1 MSDLVSKYQILTVN
15 ELKLIKDQLVA
26 HNIPLFRLDKENK
39 IISFPTEQLSLI
51 IDNDK
56 YSNLKIYI
64 PKNFSMFIDEF
75 KSINQTNN
83 YNNNNYNNNAKDK
96 KNSTYVFK
104 TPKELEKE
112 MAKRIS
118 EISKMTYKEKVN
130 AIKSYNKELKKIHID
145 KDTGINKEAAQQIVD
160 AANDVGLIAKVT
172 MFKSIQKIKEEEI
185 TQEQSKIENQEMTET
200 TTNLVT
206 TIVEMV
212 SANTETQKVFDE
224 LRNYSDGGVMSHS
237 NRVFISY
244 ANFIVFYNN
253 LINRRNLVH
262 KIRAS
267 YKNKYKK
274 FYEQVETVFNKENVH
289 NRLDVVEDCIDK
301 GIRIIEEREMNL
313 YSVGA
318 LLHDIGKVKDL
329 DYFEGEGGRDYKRI
343 KKHLFNSYTLVSQTS
358 EYPLEV
364 ILTVA
369 LHHEYYGFGYGP
381 YDHLY
386 KLKLEKHPNFQIQ
399 RIMTYDAKA
408 VDECDAFA
416 YFPAK
421 MLEIIDVYDALIDP
435 ARKYR
440 GGKTFTPEEAL
451 NIMREDFIEKH
462 VKLDPILYDV
472 FVEFLSNSIEQDLM
486 SCKLI

>member
-1 MSDLVSKYQILTVN
+1 MSNDLISKYDILTVKD
-15 ELKLIKDQLVA
+15 LKSIKDQLIS
-26 HNIPLFRLDKENK
+26 HNIPLFRVDKEKNL
-39 IISFPTEQLSLI
+39 IAFPTEQLSLI
-51 IDNDK
+51 IDNEK
-56 YSNLKIYI
+56 YNNLKLYI
-64 PKNFSMFIDEF
+64 PKNFAVFIDEF
-75 KSINQTNN
+75 KSITQT
-83 YNNNNYNNNAKDK
+83 DS
-96 KNSTYVFK
+96 STSSTQAAAPYVFR
-104 TPKELEKE
+104 TPKESEKE
-112 MAKRIS
+112 MGKRIS
-118 EISKMTYKEKVN
+118 EISKMTYREKVST
-130 AIKSYNKELKKIHID
+130 IETYNKELKQIVVD
-145 KDTGINKEAAQQIVD
+145 EEQGINKNTAQQIVNVG
-160 AANDVGLIAKVT
+160 NDVGLIAKVT
-172 MFKSIQKIKEEEI
+172 MFESIQKIKGEEI
-185 TQEQSKIENQEMTET
+185 TQEQAKIENQEITET

-206 TIVEMV
+206 TIVDML
-212 SANTETQKVFDE
+212 SKNTETQKVFDE

-244 ANFIVFYNN
+244 VNFMAFYNN
-253 LINRRNLVH
+253 LINRRHLVH
-262 KIRAS
+262 KIRTS
-267 YKNKYKK
+267 YTNKYKK
-274 FYEQVETVFNKENVH
+274 FYEQVETMFSKDTIRKN
-289 NRLDVVEDCIDK
+289 LATVEDCIDK
-301 GIRIIEEREMNL
+301 GIKIIEEREMNL

-329 DYFEGEGGRDYKRI
+329 DYFEGANGRDYERI
-343 KKHLFNSYTLVSQTS
+343 KKHLFNSYALVSQTS

-369 LHHEYYGFGYGP
+369 LHHEYYGLGYGP

-386 KLKLEKHPNFQIQ
+386 KLKLAKHPSFQIQ
-399 RIMTYDAKA
+399 RIMTYDAKTI
-408 VDECDAFA
+408 DECEAFA

-486 SCKLI
+486 ACKLI

>member
-1 MSDLVSKYQILTVN
+1 MSNDLISKYDILTVKD
-15 ELKLIKDQLVA
+15 LKSIKDQLIS
-26 HNIPLFRLDKENK
+26 HNIPLFRVDKEKNL
-39 IISFPTEQLSLI
+39 IAFPTEQLSLI
-51 IDNDK
+51 IDNEK
-56 YSNLKIYI
+56 YNNLKLYI
-64 PKNFSMFIDEF
+64 PKNFAVFIDEF
-75 KSINQTNN
+75 KSITQT
-83 YNNNNYNNNAKDK
+83 DS
-96 KNSTYVFK
+96 STSSTQAAAPYVFR
-104 TPKELEKE
+104 TPKESEKE
-112 MAKRIS
+112 MGKRIS
-118 EISKMTYKEKVN
+118 EISKMTYREKVST
-130 AIKSYNKELKKIHID
+130 IETYNKELKQIVVD
-145 KDTGINKEAAQQIVD
+145 EEQGINKNTAQQIVNVG
-160 AANDVGLIAKVT
+160 NDVGLIAKVT
-172 MFKSIQKIKEEEI
+172 MFESIQKIKGEEI
-185 TQEQSKIENQEMTET
+185 TQEQAKIENQEITET

-206 TIVEMV
+206 TIVDML
-212 SANTETQKVFDE
+212 SKNTETQKVFDE

-244 ANFIVFYNN
+244 VNFMAFYNN
-253 LINRRNLVH
+253 LINRRHLVH
-262 KIRAS
+262 KIRTS
-267 YKNKYKK
+267 YTNKYKK
-274 FYEQVETVFNKENVH
+274 FYEQVEAVFSKDNICKN
-289 NRLDVVEDCIDK
+289 LATVEDCIDK
-301 GIRIIEEREMNL
+301 GIKIIEDREMNL

-329 DYFEGEGGRDYKRI
+329 DYFEGANGRDYERI
-343 KKHLFNSYTLVSQTS
+343 KKHLFNSYALVSQTS

-369 LHHEYYGFGYGP
+369 LHHEYYGLGYGP

-386 KLKLEKHPNFQIQ
+386 KLKLAKHPSFQIK
-399 RIMTYDAKA
+399 RIMTYDAKTI
-408 VDECDAFA
+408 DECEAFA

-486 SCKLI
+486 ACKLI

>member
-1 MSDLVSKYQILTVN
+1 MSNDLISKYDILTVKD
-15 ELKLIKDQLVA
+15 LKSIKDQLIS
-26 HNIPLFRLDKENK
+26 HNIPLFRVDKEKNL
-39 IISFPTEQLSLI
+39 IAFPTEQLSLI
-51 IDNDK
+51 IDNEK
-56 YSNLKIYI
+56 YNNLKLYI
-64 PKNFSMFIDEF
+64 PKNFAVFIDEF
-75 KSINQTNN
+75 KSITQTDSSTSSNQ
-83 YNNNNYNNNAKDK
+83 AAAP
-96 KNSTYVFK
+96 YVFR
-104 TPKELEKE
+104 TPKESEKE
-112 MAKRIS
+112 MGKRIS
-118 EISKMTYKEKVN
+118 EISKMTYREKVST
-130 AIKSYNKELKKIHID
+130 IETYNKELKQIVVD
-145 KDTGINKEAAQQIVD
+145 EEQGINKNTAQQIVNVG
-160 AANDVGLIAKVT
+160 NDVGLIAKVT
-172 MFKSIQKIKEEEI
+172 MFESIQKIKGEEI
-185 TQEQSKIENQEMTET
+185 TQEQAKIENQEITET

-206 TIVEMV
+206 TIVDML
-212 SANTETQKVFDE
+212 SKNTETQKVFDE
-224 LRNYSDGGVMSHS
+224 LRNYSDGGIMSHS

-244 ANFIVFYNN
+244 VNFMAFYNN
-253 LINRRNLVH
+253 LINRRHLVH
-262 KIRAS
+262 KIRTS
-267 YKNKYKK
+267 YTNKYKK
-274 FYEQVETVFNKENVH
+274 FYEQVEAVFSKDNICKN
-289 NRLDVVEDCIDK
+289 LATVEDCIDK
-301 GIRIIEEREMNL
+301 GIKIIEDREMNL

-329 DYFEGEGGRDYKRI
+329 DYFEGANGRDYERI
-343 KKHLFNSYTLVSQTS
+343 KKHLFNSYALVSQTS

-369 LHHEYYGFGYGP
+369 LHHEYYGLGYGP

-386 KLKLEKHPNFQIQ
+386 KLKLAKHPSFQIK
-399 RIMTYDAKA
+399 RIMTYDAKTI
-408 VDECDAFA
+408 DECEAFA

>member
-1 MSDLVSKYQILTVN
+1 MSNDLISKYDILTVKD
-15 ELKLIKDQLVA
+15 LKNIKDQLIS
-26 HNIPLFRLDKENK
+26 HNIPLFRVDKEKNL
-39 IISFPTEQLSLI
+39 IAFPTEQLSLI
-51 IDNDK
+51 IDNEK
-56 YSNLKIYI
+56 YNNLKLYI
-64 PKNFSMFIDEF
+64 PKNFAVFIDEF
-75 KSINQTNN
+75 KSITQTDSSTSSNQ
-83 YNNNNYNNNAKDK
+83 AAAP
-96 KNSTYVFK
+96 YVFR
-104 TPKELEKE
+104 TPKESEKE
-112 MAKRIS
+112 MGKRIS
-118 EISKMTYKEKVN
+118 EISKMTYREKVST
-130 AIKSYNKELKKIHID
+130 IETYNKELKQIVVD
-145 KDTGINKEAAQQIVD
+145 EEQGINKNTAQQIVNVG
-160 AANDVGLIAKVT
+160 NDVGLIAKVT
-172 MFKSIQKIKEEEI
+172 MFESIQKIKGEEI
-185 TQEQSKIENQEMTET
+185 TQEQAKIENQEITET

-206 TIVEMV
+206 TIVDML
-212 SANTETQKVFDE
+212 SKNTETQKVFDE

-244 ANFIVFYNN
+244 VNFMAFYNN
-253 LINRRNLVH
+253 LINRRHLVH
-262 KIRAS
+262 KIRTS
-267 YKNKYKK
+267 YTNKYKK
-274 FYEQVETVFNKENVH
+274 FYEQVEAVFSKDNICKN
-289 NRLDVVEDCIDK
+289 LATVEDCIDK
-301 GIRIIEEREMNL
+301 GIKIIEDREMNL

-329 DYFEGEGGRDYKRI
+329 DYFEGANGRDYERI
-343 KKHLFNSYTLVSQTS
+343 KKHLFNSYALVSQTS

-369 LHHEYYGFGYGP
+369 LHHEYYGLGYGP

-386 KLKLEKHPNFQIQ
+386 KLKLAKHPSFQIK
-399 RIMTYDAKA
+399 RIMTYDAKTI
-408 VDECDAFA
+408 DECEAFA

-486 SCKLI
+486 ACKLI

>member
-1 MSDLVSKYQILTVN
+1 MSNDLISKYDILTVKD
-15 ELKLIKDQLVA
+15 LKNIKDQLIS
-26 HNIPLFRLDKENK
+26 HNIALFRVDKEK
-39 IISFPTEQLSLI
+39 ILIAFPTEQLSLI
-51 IDNDK
+51 IDNEK
-56 YSNLKIYI
+56 YNNLKLYI
-64 PKNFSMFIDEF
+64 PKNFAVFIDEF
-75 KSINQTNN
+75 KSITQTDSSTSSNQ
-83 YNNNNYNNNAKDK
+83 AAAP
-96 KNSTYVFK
+96 YVFR
-104 TPKELEKE
+104 TPKESEKE
-112 MAKRIS
+112 MGKRIS
-118 EISKMTYKEKVN
+118 EISKMTYREKVST
-130 AIKSYNKELKKIHID
+130 IETYNKELKQIVVD
-145 KDTGINKEAAQQIVD
+145 EEQGINKNTAQQIVNVG
-160 AANDVGLIAKVT
+160 NDVGLIAKVT
-172 MFKSIQKIKEEEI
+172 MFESIQKIKGEEI
-185 TQEQSKIENQEMTET
+185 TQEQAKIENQEITET

-206 TIVEMV
+206 TIVDML
-212 SANTETQKVFDE
+212 SKNTETQKVFDE

-244 ANFIVFYNN
+244 VNFMAFYNN
-253 LINRRNLVH
+253 LINRRHLVH
-262 KIRAS
+262 KIRTS
-267 YKNKYKK
+267 YTNKYKK
-274 FYEQVETVFNKENVH
+274 FYEQVEAVFSKDNICKN
-289 NRLDVVEDCIDK
+289 LATVEDCIDK
-301 GIRIIEEREMNL
+301 GIKIIEDREMNL

-329 DYFEGEGGRDYKRI
+329 DYFEGANGRDYERI
-343 KKHLFNSYTLVSQTS
+343 KKHLFNSYALVSQTS

-369 LHHEYYGFGYGP
+369 LHHEYYGLGYGP

-386 KLKLEKHPNFQIQ
+386 KLKLAKHPSFQIK
-399 RIMTYDAKA
+399 RIMTYDAKTI
-408 VDECDAFA
+408 DECEAFA

-486 SCKLI
+486 ACKLI

>member
-1 MSDLVSKYQILTVN
+1 MSNDLISKYDILTVKD
-15 ELKLIKDQLVA
+15 LKNIKDQLIS
-26 HNIPLFRLDKENK
+26 HNIPLFRVDKEKNL
-39 IISFPTEQLSLI
+39 IAFPTEQLSLI
-51 IDNDK
+51 IDNEK
-56 YSNLKIYI
+56 YNNLKLYI
-64 PKNFSMFIDEF
+64 PKNFAVFIDEF
-75 KSINQTNN
+75 KSITQTDSSTSSNQ
-83 YNNNNYNNNAKDK
+83 AAAP
-96 KNSTYVFK
+96 YVFR
-104 TPKELEKE
+104 TPKESEKE
-112 MAKRIS
+112 MGKRIS
-118 EISKMTYKEKVN
+118 EISKMTYREKVST
-130 AIKSYNKELKKIHID
+130 IETYNKELKQIVVNEEQ
-145 KDTGINKEAAQQIVD
+145 GINKNTAQQIVNVG
-160 AANDVGLIAKVT
+160 NDVGLIAKVT
-172 MFKSIQKIKEEEI
+172 MFESIQKIKGEEI
-185 TQEQSKIENQEMTET
+185 TQEQAKIENQEITET

-206 TIVEMV
+206 TIVDML
-212 SANTETQKVFDE
+212 SKNTETQKVFDE

-244 ANFIVFYNN
+244 VNFMAFYNN
-253 LINRRNLVH
+253 LINRRHLVH
-262 KIRAS
+262 KIRTS
-267 YKNKYKK
+267 YTNKYKK
-274 FYEQVETVFNKENVH
+274 FYEQVEAVFSKDNICKN
-289 NRLDVVEDCIDK
+289 LATVEDCIDK
-301 GIRIIEEREMNL
+301 GIKIIEDREMNL

-329 DYFEGEGGRDYKRI
+329 DYFEGANGRDYERI
-343 KKHLFNSYTLVSQTS
+343 KKHLFNSYALVSQTS

-369 LHHEYYGFGYGP
+369 LHHEYYGLGYGP

-386 KLKLEKHPNFQIQ
+386 KLKLAKHPSFQIK
-399 RIMTYDAKA
+399 RIMTYDAKTI
-408 VDECDAFA
+408 DECEAFA

-486 SCKLI
+486 ACKLI

>member
-1 MSDLVSKYQILTVN
+1 MSNDLTTKYDILTVK
-15 ELKLIKDQLVA
+15 ELKTIKDQLVS
-26 HNIPLFRLDKENK
+26 HNIPLFRVDKEKK
-39 IISFPTEQLSLI
+39 IIPFPTEQLSLI
-51 IDNDK
+51 VDNEK
-56 YSNLKIYI
+56 YSNLKLYI
-64 PKNFSMFIDEF
+64 PKNFSVFIEEF
-75 KSINQTNN
+75 KSITQADNSSNDSDTNQP
-83 YNNNNYNNNAKDK
+83 
-96 KNSTYVFK
+96 YVFR
-104 TPKELEKE
+104 TPKESEKE
-112 MAKRIS
+112 MGKRIS
-118 EISKMTYKEKVN
+118 EISKMTYKEKVST
-130 AIKSYNKELKKIHID
+130 IERYNTELKKIVVD
-145 KDTGINKEAAQQIVD
+145 EEVGINKHTAQQIVNVG
-160 AANDVGLIAKVT
+160 NDVGLIAKVT
-172 MFKSIQKIKEEEI
+172 MFESIQKIKGEEI
-185 TQEQSKIENQEMTET
+185 TQEQAKIENQEITET

-206 TIVEMV
+206 TIVDML
-212 SANTETQKVFDE
+212 SKNTETQKVFDE

-244 ANFIVFYNN
+244 VNFMAFYNN
-253 LINRRNLVH
+253 LINRRHLVH
-262 KIRAS
+262 KIRTS
-267 YKNKYKK
+267 YTNKYKK
-274 FYEQVETVFNKENVH
+274 FYEQVEAMFSKDTIRKN
-289 NRLDVVEDCIDK
+289 LATVEDCIDK
-301 GIRIIEEREMNL
+301 GIKIIEEREMNL

-329 DYFEGEGGRDYKRI
+329 DYFEGANGRDYERI
-343 KKHLFNSYTLVSQTS
+343 KKHLFNSYALVSQTS

-369 LHHEYYGFGYGP
+369 LHHEYYGLGYGP

-386 KLKLEKHPNFQIQ
+386 KLKLAKDPHFQIQ

-408 VDECDAFA
+408 IDECEAFA

-451 NIMREDFIEKH
+451 NIMREDFVEKH

-486 SCKLI
+486 ACKLL

>member
-1 MSDLVSKYQILTVN
+1 MSNDLTNKYDILTVK
-15 ELKLIKDQLVA
+15 ELKTIKDQLIS
-26 HNIPLFRLDKENK
+26 HNIPLFRVDKEKK
-39 IISFPTEQLSLI
+39 IIPFPTEQLSLI
-51 IDNDK
+51 IDNEK
-56 YSNLKIYI
+56 YSNLKLYI
-64 PKNFSMFIDEF
+64 PKNFSVFIEEF
-75 KSINQTNN
+75 KSITQADNSSNDSDTNQP
-83 YNNNNYNNNAKDK
+83 
-96 KNSTYVFK
+96 YVFR
-104 TPKELEKE
+104 TPKESEKE
-112 MAKRIS
+112 MGKRIS
-118 EISKMTYKEKVN
+118 EISKMTYKEKVST
-130 AIKSYNKELKKIHID
+130 IESYNTELKKIVVD
-145 KDTGINKEAAQQIVD
+145 EEVGINKHTAQQIVNVG
-160 AANDVGLIAKVT
+160 NDVGLIAKVT
-172 MFKSIQKIKEEEI
+172 MFESIQKIKGEEI
-185 TQEQSKIENQEMTET
+185 TQEQAKIENQEITET

-206 TIVEMV
+206 TIVDML
-212 SANTETQKVFDE
+212 SKNTETQKVFDE

-244 ANFIVFYNN
+244 VNFMAFYNN
-253 LINRRNLVH
+253 LINRRHLVH
-262 KIRAS
+262 KIRTS
-267 YKNKYKK
+267 YTNKYKK
-274 FYEQVETVFNKENVH
+274 FYEQVEAMFSKDTIRKN
-289 NRLDVVEDCIDK
+289 LATVEDCIDK
-301 GIRIIEEREMNL
+301 GIKIIEEREMNL

-329 DYFEGEGGRDYKRI
+329 DYFEGANGRDYERI
-343 KKHLFNSYTLVSQTS
+343 KKHLFNSYALVSQTS

-369 LHHEYYGFGYGP
+369 LHHEYYGLGYGP

-386 KLKLEKHPNFQIQ
+386 KLKLAKDPHFQIQ

-408 VDECDAFA
+408 IDECEAFA

-451 NIMREDFIEKH
+451 NIMREDFVEKH

-486 SCKLI
+486 ACKLL

>member
-1 MSDLVSKYQILTVN
+1 MSNDLISKYDILTVKD
-15 ELKLIKDQLVA
+15 LKNIKDQLIS
-26 HNIPLFRLDKENK
+26 HNIPLFRVDKEKNL
-39 IISFPTEQLSLI
+39 IAFPTEQLSLI
-51 IDNDK
+51 IDNEK
-56 YSNLKIYI
+56 YNNLKLYI
-64 PKNFSMFIDEF
+64 PKNFAVFIDEF
-75 KSINQTNN
+75 KSITQTDSSTSSNQ
-83 YNNNNYNNNAKDK
+83 AAAP
-96 KNSTYVFK
+96 YVFR
-104 TPKELEKE
+104 TPKESEKE
-112 MAKRIS
+112 MGKRIS
-118 EISKMTYKEKVN
+118 EISKMTYREKV
-130 AIKSYNKELKKIHID
+130 STLDTYNKELKQIVVD
-145 KDTGINKEAAQQIVD
+145 EEQGINKNTAQQIVNVG
-160 AANDVGLIAKVT
+160 NDVGLIAKVT
-172 MFKSIQKIKEEEI
+172 MFESIQKIKGEEI
-185 TQEQSKIENQEMTET
+185 TQEQAKIENQEITET

-206 TIVEMV
+206 TIVDML
-212 SANTETQKVFDE
+212 SKNTETQKVFDE

-244 ANFIVFYNN
+244 VNFMAFYNN
-253 LINRRNLVH
+253 LINRRHLVH
-262 KIRAS
+262 KIRTS
-267 YKNKYKK
+267 YTNKYKK
-274 FYEQVETVFNKENVH
+274 FYEQVEAVFSKDNICKN
-289 NRLDVVEDCIDK
+289 LATVEDCIDK
-301 GIRIIEEREMNL
+301 GIKIIEDREMNL

-329 DYFEGEGGRDYKRI
+329 DYFEGANGRDYERI
-343 KKHLFNSYTLVSQTS
+343 KKHLFNSYALVSQTS

-369 LHHEYYGFGYGP
+369 LHHEYYGLGYGP

-386 KLKLEKHPNFQIQ
+386 KLKLAKHPSFQIK
-399 RIMTYDAKA
+399 RIMTYDAKTI
-408 VDECDAFA
+408 DECEAFA

-486 SCKLI
+486 ACKLI

>member
-1 MSDLVSKYQILTVN
+1 MSNDLISKYDILTVKD
-15 ELKLIKDQLVA
+15 LKNIKDQLIS
-26 HNIPLFRLDKENK
+26 HNIPLFRVDKEKNL
-39 IISFPTEQLSLI
+39 IAFPTEQLSLI
-51 IDNDK
+51 IDNEK
-56 YSNLKIYI
+56 YNNLKLYI
-64 PKNFSMFIDEF
+64 PKNFAVFIDEF
-75 KSINQTNN
+75 KSITQTDSSTSSNQ
-83 YNNNNYNNNAKDK
+83 AAAP
-96 KNSTYVFK
+96 YVFR
-104 TPKELEKE
+104 TPKESEKE
-112 MAKRIS
+112 MGKRIS
-118 EISKMTYKEKVN
+118 EISKMTYREKVST
-130 AIKSYNKELKKIHID
+130 IETYNKELKQIVVD
-145 KDTGINKEAAQQIVD
+145 EEQGINKNTAQQIVNVG
-160 AANDVGLIAKVT
+160 NDVGLIAKVT
-172 MFKSIQKIKEEEI
+172 MFESIQKIKGEEI
-185 TQEQSKIENQEMTET
+185 TQEQAKIENQEITET

-206 TIVEMV
+206 TIVDML
-212 SANTETQKVFDE
+212 SKNTETQKVFDE

-244 ANFIVFYNN
+244 VNFMAFYNN
-253 LINRRNLVH
+253 LINRRHLVH
-262 KIRAS
+262 KIRTS
-267 YKNKYKK
+267 YTNKYKK
-274 FYEQVETVFNKENVH
+274 FYEQVEAVFSKDNICKN
-289 NRLDVVEDCIDK
+289 LATVEDCIDK
-301 GIRIIEEREMNL
+301 GIKIIEDREMNL

-329 DYFEGEGGRDYKRI
+329 DYFEGANGRDYERI
-343 KKHLFNSYTLVSQTS
+343 KKHLFNSYALVSQTS

-369 LHHEYYGFGYGP
+369 LHHEYYGLGYGP

-386 KLKLEKHPNFQIQ
+386 KLKLAKHPSFQIQ
-399 RIMTYDAKA
+399 RIMTYDAKTI
-408 VDECDAFA
+408 DECEAFA

-486 SCKLI
+486 ACKLI

>member
-1 MSDLVSKYQILTVN
+1 MSNDLTTKYDILTIK
-15 ELKLIKDQLVA
+15 ELKTIKDQLVS
-26 HNIPLFRLDKENK
+26 HNIPLFRVDKEKK
-39 IISFPTEQLSLI
+39 IIPFPTEQLSLI
-51 IDNDK
+51 IDNEK
-56 YSNLKIYI
+56 YSNLKLYI
-64 PKNFSMFIDEF
+64 PKNFSVFIEEF
-75 KSINQTNN
+75 KSITQADNSSNDSDTNQP
-83 YNNNNYNNNAKDK
+83 
-96 KNSTYVFK
+96 YVFR
-104 TPKELEKE
+104 TPKESEKE
-112 MAKRIS
+112 MGKRIS
-118 EISKMTYKEKVN
+118 EISKMTYKEKVST
-130 AIKSYNKELKKIHID
+130 IESYNTELKKIVVD
-145 KDTGINKEAAQQIVD
+145 EEVGINKHTAQQIVNVG
-160 AANDVGLIAKVT
+160 NDVGLIAKVT
-172 MFKSIQKIKEEEI
+172 MFESIQKIKGEEI
-185 TQEQSKIENQEMTET
+185 TQEQAKIENQEITET

-206 TIVEMV
+206 TIVDML
-212 SANTETQKVFDE
+212 SKNTETQKVFDE

-244 ANFIVFYNN
+244 VNFMAFYNN
-253 LINRRNLVH
+253 LINRRHLVH
-262 KIRAS
+262 KIRTS
-267 YKNKYKK
+267 YTNKYKK
-274 FYEQVETVFNKENVH
+274 FYEQVEAMFSKDNIRKNLAT
-289 NRLDVVEDCIDK
+289 VEDCIDK
-301 GIRIIEEREMNL
+301 GIKIIEEREMNL

-329 DYFEGEGGRDYKRI
+329 DYFEGANGRDYERI
-343 KKHLFNSYTLVSQTS
+343 KKHLFNSYALVSQTS

-369 LHHEYYGFGYGP
+369 LHHEYYGLGYGP

-386 KLKLEKHPNFQIQ
+386 KLKLAKDPHFQIQ

-408 VDECDAFA
+408 IDECEAFA

-451 NIMREDFIEKH
+451 NIMREDFVEKH

-486 SCKLI
+486 ACKLL

>member
-1 MSDLVSKYQILTVN
+1 MSNDLISKYDILTVKD
-15 ELKLIKDQLVA
+15 LKSIKDQLIS
-26 HNIPLFRLDKENK
+26 HNIPLFRVDKEKNL
-39 IISFPTEQLSLI
+39 IAFPTEQLSLI
-51 IDNDK
+51 IDNEK
-56 YSNLKIYI
+56 YNNLKLYI
-64 PKNFSMFIDEF
+64 PKNFAVFIDEF
-75 KSINQTNN
+75 KSITQT
-83 YNNNNYNNNAKDK
+83 DS
-96 KNSTYVFK
+96 STSSTQAAAPYVFR
-104 TPKELEKE
+104 TPKESEKE
-112 MAKRIS
+112 MGKRIS
-118 EISKMTYKEKVN
+118 EISKMTYREKVST
-130 AIKSYNKELKKIHID
+130 IETYNKELKQIVVD
-145 KDTGINKEAAQQIVD
+145 EEQGINKNTAQQIVNVG
-160 AANDVGLIAKVT
+160 NDVGLIAKVT
-172 MFKSIQKIKEEEI
+172 MFESIQKIKGEEI
-185 TQEQSKIENQEMTET
+185 TQEQAKIENQEITET

-206 TIVEMV
+206 TIVDIL
-212 SANTETQKVFDE
+212 SKNTETQKVFDE

-244 ANFIVFYNN
+244 VNFMAFYNN
-253 LINRRNLVH
+253 LINRRHLVH
-262 KIRAS
+262 KIRTS
-267 YKNKYKK
+267 YTNKYKK
-274 FYEQVETVFNKENVH
+274 FYEQVEAVFSKDNICKN
-289 NRLDVVEDCIDK
+289 LATVEDCIDK
-301 GIRIIEEREMNL
+301 GIKIIEDREMNL

-329 DYFEGEGGRDYKRI
+329 DYFEGANGRDYERI
-343 KKHLFNSYTLVSQTS
+343 KKHLFNSYALVSQTS

-369 LHHEYYGFGYGP
+369 LHHEYYGLGYGP

-386 KLKLEKHPNFQIQ
+386 KLKLAKHPSFQIQ
-399 RIMTYDAKA
+399 RIMTYDAKTI
-408 VDECDAFA
+408 DECEAFA

-486 SCKLI
+486 ACKLI